1 MNNAIA
7 KYVLT
12 KKNTE
17 KTQKQKVAEIVQVL
31 SKHKIP
37 KKVLLESYNKLHHRN
52 QIPYV
57 TFCYKLRM
65 FTFTE
70 SELLN
75 LTNMV
80 DSAVNAIKNSE
91 A

>member
-1 MNNAIA
+1 MTNTIA

-17 KTQKQKVAEIVQVL
+17 KTQKQKVADILKVL
-31 SKHKIP
+31 KKHKIP
-37 KKVLLESYNKLHHRN
+37 KKVLLESYNKLHHKN

-65 FTFTE
+65 LTFTE
-70 SELLN
+70 VELLN
-75 LTNMV
+75 LSNMV
-80 DSAVNAIKNSE
+80 DSAVNVIKNSE